1 MMFWP
6 LLTSAL
12 LLLAAWLV
20 SNHYPPWVTAHSE
33 LLAALALVVMW
44 LAALAAG
51 RRQRIALPMSSLF
64 LLALATVPLLQTLG
78 GPIFF
83 FGDGWIASL
92 YLMATALAVLASAHA
107 AKFTGPALATG
118 GAATL
123 LTAALLSS
131 AIAWLQ
137 RFEIDAG
144 PLALHIA
151 AVKPGHAPFANLA
164 QPNQLASL
172 LALGMAGLWFLFEQG
187 RIARRWAVALALL
200 LSVSLAMTQSRT
212 PVLLFAVAALA
223 LWLAQ
228 RRWAVR
234 TRAWVVPALAGI
246 WALAFMA
253 WPRVIESVHL
263 APGSSMAKRMQA
275 GPRTVIWSQLWDALW
290 LRPWTGFGWNQVS
303 VAQVA
308 VAADHPLSRYVE
320 HSHNLLLDLLLW
332 NGVPLGLLMI
342 GVSGSWLWRRV
353 RDVRDPQ
360 GLFGLLVVGLLLA
373 HAMVE
378 FPLDYLYFLVP
389 FGVALGLVE
398 ASRPSRAPGL
408 SMPATAGWAT
418 AVVFFGV
425 TAWAAVDYWR
435 VEDAYREMRFT
446 VARVGRPMVTEPPPL
461 LATQFTQLAAFHR
474 YALSTPHPGM
484 SAQEV
489 DWMRKVA
496 HRYAYAPSL
505 YRYALAQAWS
515 GDVEG
520 AKLTLRQMR
529 QLHGERPHNAA
540 QRELREMVQG
550 EHPELRGLLLAP

>member
-1 MMFWP
+1 M
-6 LLTSAL
+6 LG
-12 LLLAAWLV
+12 AWLV

-33 LLAALALVVMW
+33 LLSALAVGALW
-44 LAALAAG
+44 LGALCLG
-51 RRQRIALPMSSLF
+51 KPRSIALPASALF
-64 LLALATVPLLQTLG
+64 LLAMAAVPLLQTVV

-92 YLMATALAVLASAHA
+92 YLMAAALAVVAAAQA
-107 AKFTGPALATG
+107 AKPTSTGLAV
-118 GAATL
+118 GAAWTL
-123 LTAALLSS
+123 LTAALLSC
-131 AIAWLQ
+131 AITWVQ
-137 RFEIDAG
+137 RFDLDAG
-144 PLALHIA
+144 PLVLHIA
-151 AVKPGHAPFANLA
+151 PVKPGHAPFANLA

-172 LALGMAGLWFLFEQG
+172 LVIGFVGLWFLFEQV

-200 LSVSLAMTQSRT
+200 LCVSLAMTQSRT
-212 PVLLFAVAALA
+212 PVLMFAVAALA

-234 TRAWVVPALAGI
+234 TRAWIVAPLAGV
-246 WALAFMA
+246 WALAFIA
-253 WPRVIESVHL
+253 WPRVIEAVHL
-263 APGSSMAKRMQA
+263 APGASVANRMQA
-275 GPRTVIWSQLWDALW
+275 GPRTVIWSQLWDAVW
-290 LRPWTGFGWNQVS
+290 LQPWTGFGWNQVS

-308 VAADHPLSRYVE
+308 VAADHPLSRFTE

-332 NGVPLGLLMI
+332 NGVPLGLLI
-342 GVSGSWLWRRV
+342 IVVSGAWLWRRV

-418 AVVFFGV
+418 AVFFFGV

-461 LATQFTQLAAFHR
+461 LDTQFTQLAALHR
-474 YALSTPHPGM
+474 FSLFTPHPGM

-496 HRYAYAPSL
+496 HRYPYSPSL

-515 GDVEG
+515 GDMAG
-520 AKLTLRQMR
+520 AGLTLRQMR
-529 QLHGERPHNAA
+529 QLHGEMPHDAA

-550 EHPELRGLLLAP
+550 EHPELRGLLLTP